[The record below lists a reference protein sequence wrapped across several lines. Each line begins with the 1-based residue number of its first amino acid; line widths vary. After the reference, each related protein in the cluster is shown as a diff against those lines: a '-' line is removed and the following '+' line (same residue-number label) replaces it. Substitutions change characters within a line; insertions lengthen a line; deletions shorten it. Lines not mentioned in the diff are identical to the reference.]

1 MEKRQQLF
9 SLIFLN
15 PSLTLRRKK
24 NKKNHQNHP
33 TPPAPQ
39 QKLRA
44 QHRIKALLNANR
56 KKSVHISL
64 FTKTHSAFKQATV
77 SRDLSMQETFEYLAS
92 LIVDEHPSI
101 LKLLDEYIAQKRENK
116 IANLEAKYAESLY
129 DVIGHDNPFKEKN
142 EEDMD

>member
-1 MEKRQQLF
+1 
-9 SLIFLN
+9 
-15 PSLTLRRKK
+15 
-24 NKKNHQNHP
+24 
-33 TPPAPQ
+33 
-39 QKLRA
+39 
-44 QHRIKALLNANR
+44 
-56 KKSVHISL
+56 
-64 FTKTHSAFKQATV
+64 
-77 SRDLSMQETFEYLAS
+77 MQETFEYLAS